1 MNARNFYF
9 DSTPINKFV
18 IATHNPIKVR
28 EYQTLL
34 EDYAIETVP
43 LPEMLTETPAEMGNT
58 FEANAQIKARYYSE
72 RLPEHWILAD
82 DSGLTIV
89 SNPDILGVDT
99 KEELAS
105 YPSNHQKNHRL
116 IQLAD
121 RYGRACVMMSVVG
134 LAHNGNVEAMGV
146 GELKATIAT
155 AERGNL
161 SEGFDRILIPAGE
174 TKTLAELP
182 FAQRKSYLHRQRA
195 VNNLRTIGGNR

>member
-1 MNARNFYF
+1 M
-9 DSTPINKFV
+9 
-18 IATHNPIKVR
+18 
-28 EYQTLL
+28 LL
-34 EDYAIETVP
+34 KDYAIEAVA
-43 LPEMLTETPAEMGNT
+43 LPKMLTEAPVETGNT

-72 RLPEHWILAD
+72 HLPGQWILAD
-82 DSGLTIV
+82 DSGLTV
-89 SNPDILGVDT
+89 VGKPDILGVRT
-99 KEELAS
+99 KEELAA
-105 YPSNHQKNHRL
+105 YPSNYQKNQCL

-121 RYGRACVMMSVVG
+121 CYGRACVMTSVVV
-134 LAHNGNVEAMGV
+134 LAHNGSVEAMGV

-174 TKTLAELP
+174 TKTLAELH